1 MTDRTSLTCELVL
14 VVLHFMKAFVE
25 PLGKKKKKTLTQETK
40 QEQFLKSHRMSS
52 LQVSHHTEVQK
63 ELGVSDHT
71 LGHSFKKRY
80 DFNSQPTHKH
90 ASSYKCKN

>member
-1 MTDRTSLTCELVL
+1 
-14 VVLHFMKAFVE
+14 
-25 PLGKKKKKTLTQETK
+25 
-40 QEQFLKSHRMSS
+40 MSS

-80 DFNSQPTHKH
+80 DFNSHPTNVKI
-90 ASSYKCKN
+90 KTEEEEEERK